1 MEVTMPNYLL
11 AFHGGSTPET
21 ADEQVKVMQAWNDWI
36 EANDDAMVDIGNP
49 VVGNVTLRPDGT
61 TGGMPGDPVT
71 GYTII
76 EAEDLDEAL
85 VIARECPILA
95 SNGTV
100 EIGEL
105 MEVSGEEDEEDEDD
119 DDDDDD

>member
-1 MEVTMPNYLL
+1 MPNYLL
-11 AFHGGSTPET
+11 AFHGGSTPESVEDQ
-21 ADEQVKVMQAWNDWI
+21 ARVMQAWNDWI

-49 VVGNVTLRPDGT
+49 VVGNVTLLADGS

-85 VIARECPILA
+85 VIARGCPILA
-95 SNGTV
+95 ANGTV

-105 MEVSGEEDEEDEDD
+105 MDVSDEDD
-119 DDDDDD
+119 DDDDDDDDD

>member
-1 MEVTMPNYLL
+1 MPNYLL
-11 AFHGGSTPET
+11 AFHGGSTPTT

-49 VVGNVTLRPDGT
+49 VVGNVTLRSDGT

-105 MEVSGEEDEEDEDD
+105 MDVSGEEDEEDDEDDDDEDD
-119 DDDDDD
+119 DDDD